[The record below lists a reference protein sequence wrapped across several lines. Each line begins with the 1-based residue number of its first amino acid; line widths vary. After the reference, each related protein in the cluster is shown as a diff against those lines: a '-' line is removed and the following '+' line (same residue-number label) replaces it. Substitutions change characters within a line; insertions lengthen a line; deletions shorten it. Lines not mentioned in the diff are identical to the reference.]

1 MREPKLQ
8 ADETGAWDS
17 SLRHSR
23 MSEARTGRGD
33 CVPRLE
39 TATAANRLACRARRH
54 RGATIRA
61 AHDLTDPQAILVPV
75 DGLHDAA
82 IAVAL
87 PRPDADFVSYR
98 SSRTAGAGPAQQG
111 CKLGVTLA
119 FGGFKRSPRAPIA
132 DVEICARR
140 NQQLRDLHPSP
151 DGPFG
156 QWRSP
161 AGRCGIRIGARR
173 DEHAHCI
180 PLSGSHRLYERTVA
194 IAVALVWIGA
204 DVEERSQLCQIAF
217 ARGFMKRRVRRGRR
231 ARRLTQG
238 ATDHQECRHS
248 GPNDAD
254 RG

>member
-8 ADETGAWDS
+8 ADATGARDR

-39 TATAANRLACRARRH
+39 TATTAHRLACRARRH

-61 AHDLTDPQAILVPV
+61 AHDLTDLQAILVPV
-75 DGLHDAA
+75 DSLHDAA

-87 PRPDADFVSYR
+87 PRPDADFVSHR
-98 SSRTAGAGPAQQG
+98 SSRSAGTGPAQQG

-140 NQQLRDLHPSP
+140 NQQLRDLHPPP
-151 DGPFG
+151 DGPFD

-161 AGRCGIRIGARR
+161 PDDVRFGSAPAAMSMRTASRCPAATASMRGRL
-173 DEHAHCI
+173 
-180 PLSGSHRLYERTVA
+180 PLPSRWFGSAPTS
-194 IAVALVWIGA
+194 
-204 DVEERSQLCQIAF
+204 RSDRSF
-217 ARGFMKRRVRRGRR
+217 ARSPSR
-231 ARRLTQG
+231 AAL
-238 ATDHQECRHS
+238 
-248 GPNDAD
+248 
-254 RG
+254 